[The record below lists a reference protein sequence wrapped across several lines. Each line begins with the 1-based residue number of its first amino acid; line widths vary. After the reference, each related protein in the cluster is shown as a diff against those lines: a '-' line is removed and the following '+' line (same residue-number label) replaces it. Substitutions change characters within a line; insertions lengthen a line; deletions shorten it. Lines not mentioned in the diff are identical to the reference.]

1 MPTDEKPELDEF
13 RVRFQEVASKRV
25 AKCLELVGKLE
36 GAAGQALKKVAAA
49 ICATLPEPKSM
60 QPIAEVQSLTEY
72 DLILIGFPVHSH
84 SVPIQVEK
92 FLRSIPKGRK
102 IALFSTHGSHTGSRL
117 SREAIEHAVV
127 LSSQTKLISTFSCR
141 GKVSPQA
148 LEVLSRSPEHE
159 AWTEMAAS
167 ARTHPNE
174 HDLEDAANF
183 GRWVLTL
190 SRHHGA

>member
-1 MPTDEKPELDEF
+1 MSNTL
-13 RVRFQEVASKRV
+13 VAYFSSS
-25 AKCLELVGKLE
+25 GNT
-36 GAAGQALKKVAAA
+36 QKVATA
-49 ICATLPEPKSM
+49 IFASLPEPKVM
-60 QPIAEVQSLTEY
+60 RPIADVQNLDEY
-72 DLILIGFPVHSH
+72 DLIFIGFPVHSH

-92 FLRSIPKGRK
+92 FLRSIPKGKK

-127 LSSQTKLISTFSCR
+127 VSSQARLISTFSCR
-141 GKVSPQA
+141 GKVSPHA
-148 LEVLSRSPEHE
+148 LEVLGRSPEHE

-183 GRWVLTL
+183 ARWVLTL
-190 SRHHGA
+190 SRH